1 MAETFTDS
9 KGVVFPLN
17 PFGRPQGFFDGTT
30 FKYPNFGTA
39 TAAATPAV
47 DPTPVVTP
55 LALPPARL
63 PSSVALQQYL
73 DDSGGAMP
81 DEPPATN
88 EFGVSSESGV
98 SHGGVSPDPSVGT
111 GQAGGVFGGP
121 YGSGISPQ
129 TGTMIGEGL
138 GNLTGIPGAG
148 IVGGVVGGA
157 ASGRGGKGIGGNVFG
172 TTLGTAIAG
181 PFGAL
186 LGGPFGRIGD
196 LGDMEDALGMQKTR
210 GFWGSLGYGLGLA
223 QSKDDQLMDYYGIPD
238 YSTQSFTEQLEEDA
252 LDFEADIDPY
262 SALSDAFGPGDM
274 SGDMGEAYDES
285 DPGEMSDEGETD
297 EF

>member
-1 MAETFTDS
+1 MFGKLFKGIRKGIS
-9 KGVVFPLN
+9 KVFKGLKKAVKGIKIKDVLKVV
-17 PFGRPQGFFDGTT
+17 GTI
-30 FKYPNFGTA
+30 G
-39 TAAATPAV
+39 
-47 DPTPVVTP
+47 
-55 LALPPARL
+55 
-63 PSSVALQQYL
+63 VALVAPAL
-73 DDSGGAMP
+73 LGNMMTGLGGAM
-81 DEPPATN
+81 ASSSSAL
-88 EFGVSSESGV
+88 VSTIGN
-98 SHGGVSPDPSVGT
+98 
-111 GQAGGVFGGP
+111 
-121 YGSGISPQ
+121 GIS
-129 TGTMIGEGL
+129 
-138 GNLTGIPGAG
+138 A
-148 IVGGVVGGA
+148 
-157 ASGRGGKGIGGNVFG
+157 
-172 TTLGTAIAG
+172 LGTAIAG

-210 GFWGSLGYGLGLA
+210 GFFGSLGHGLGLG
-223 QSKDDQLMDYYGIPD
+223 QSLDEQMMDYYGIPD